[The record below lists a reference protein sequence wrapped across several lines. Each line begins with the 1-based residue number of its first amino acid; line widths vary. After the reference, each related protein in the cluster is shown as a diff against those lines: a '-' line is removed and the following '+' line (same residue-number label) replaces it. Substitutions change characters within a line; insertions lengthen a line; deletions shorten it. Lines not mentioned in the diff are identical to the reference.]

1 MLTRNIIELL
11 KATPDLNSTQIAN
24 TFGKKKTI
32 MTCTL
37 NYLFRRNILIRNLS
51 EDVAQTKGRKK
62 VYIYRVN
69 DAALKDGTGMVVG
82 KIRTVSDKER
92 SPASV

>member
-11 KATPDLNSTQIAN
+11 KATPNLNSSQIAN

-37 NYLFRRNILIRNLS
+37 NYLFRRNILLRNTA
-51 EDVAQTKGRKK
+51 EDPDRTRGRKN
-62 VYIYRVN
+62 VYVYSVN
-69 DAALKDGTGMVVG
+69 DAALKDGPGMVTR
-82 KIRTVSDKER
+82 KIMAQQ
-92 SPASV
+92 SPASVEVA